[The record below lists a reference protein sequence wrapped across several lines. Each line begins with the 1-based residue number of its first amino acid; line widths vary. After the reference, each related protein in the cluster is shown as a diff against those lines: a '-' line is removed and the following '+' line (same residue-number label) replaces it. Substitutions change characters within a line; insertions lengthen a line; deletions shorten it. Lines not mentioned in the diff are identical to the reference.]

1 MTTSND
7 ELELLRELFSDEP
20 PPDAQ
25 AWSAMRQRLATSTD
39 AAGTVELRGSLS
51 QGEWVRSLSWRRIV
65 CVAAA
70 FILLVAGTFAVLA
83 ATRSPQGS
91 RTSVITSHTPWRLAS
106 MVGTAAPFVATTS
119 AAQSPDQI
127 TCPSASVCYVTTRPP
142 VSTPGQS
149 GGASTS
155 SLPSAY
161 VSTDAGSSWQA
172 LVMPPNV
179 VLDTA
184 FSCPT
189 VDECLIGAQEG
200 TVISGQLSVGR
211 GVVANSEPQLLLTTT
226 NGGAT
231 WSEHNVP
238 ITPILGSNPVFD
250 SDLSGT
256 WGQLTQL
263 SCFDANTCDAFGL
276 APSDQEEEPIGQ
288 TGNTVTR
295 NVFLQTT
302 NGGITWS
309 TYDFP
314 WVANPDGSAGWSSW
328 QPATFSCAT
337 AQDCVGMS
345 WAVTGNASQVSTE
358 FSWMTTDGGATW
370 TRAWLPKIGDSL
382 SNVRSISRPDAAHCV
397 AVGAYGAAGTAWL
410 SFIATTS
417 DGGSTWTIETP

>member
-1 MTTSND
+1 
-7 ELELLRELFSDEP
+7 
-20 PPDAQ
+20 
-25 AWSAMRQRLATSTD
+25 
-39 AAGTVELRGSLS
+39 
-51 QGEWVRSLSWRRIV
+51 
-65 CVAAA
+65 
-70 FILLVAGTFAVLA
+70 
-83 ATRSPQGS
+83 
-91 RTSVITSHTPWRLAS
+91 
-106 MVGTAAPFVATTS
+106 
-119 AAQSPDQI
+119 
-127 TCPSASVCYVTTRPP
+127 
-142 VSTPGQS
+142 
-149 GGASTS
+149 
-155 SLPSAY
+155 
-161 VSTDAGSSWQA
+161 
-172 LVMPPNV
+172 MPPNV

-226 NGGAT
+226 DGGTT

-238 ITPILGSNPVFD
+238 ITPVLGNNAAFD
-250 SDLSGT
+250 PDLSGT

-276 APSDQEEEPIGQ
+276 APSDQEEEPVGH

-314 WVANPDGSAGWSSW
+314 WVANPDGSAGWSNW
-328 QPATFSCAT
+328 QVAVFSCAS

-345 WAVTGNASQVSTE
+345 WVMTGNASQISTE

-382 SNVRSISRPDAAHCV
+382 SNVRSISCPDAAHCV

-417 DGGSTWTIETP
+417 DGGSTWTIETPSTNPGTYLLSVSCANNQECWAVGTANRDTSDVMITTSDAGASWVPVQVPALAGILDVVCLPAGSCYGIGTSALVGPETPSTEVITNESVGL